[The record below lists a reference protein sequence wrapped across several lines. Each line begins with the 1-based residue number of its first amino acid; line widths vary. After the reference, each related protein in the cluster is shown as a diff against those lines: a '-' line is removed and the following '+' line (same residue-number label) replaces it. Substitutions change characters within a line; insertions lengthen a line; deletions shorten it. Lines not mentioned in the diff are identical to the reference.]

1 MNTMEVGLD
10 AADFERPFIR
20 PECVKCMFH
29 SADFTSISVHWC
41 FPSSRYPSQS
51 QFDWF
56 SVLSLSAI
64 WYINIFL
71 SVFGLNFFLLFCL
84 LIFFVQ
90 NAQYFVSY
98 RYIIVIYQLFF
109 FPLNVMNII
118 FSGLVF
124 FSYHSIS

>member
-71 SVFGLNFFLLFCL
+71 SVFGLNFFFVILFVDFFCAERA
-84 LIFFVQ
+84 IFCFIQ
-90 NAQYFVSY
+90 IYHC
-98 RYIIVIYQLFF
+98 YIPIVF